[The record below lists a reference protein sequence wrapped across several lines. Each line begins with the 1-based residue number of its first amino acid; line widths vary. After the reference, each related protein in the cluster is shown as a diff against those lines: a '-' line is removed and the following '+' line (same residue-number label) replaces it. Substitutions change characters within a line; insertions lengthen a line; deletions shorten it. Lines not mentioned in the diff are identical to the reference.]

1 MYAVSVIVSLSP
13 VGELVLCVLAG
24 ATPLVRTDMML
35 RLEPVLDVVYEK
47 AQAHTSGL
55 PKNVHLRLIHEQ
67 APNAFAMGR
76 RTICVT
82 EGVFALS
89 DSALLGLMAH
99 EVGHLAR
106 RHSDVQLVIGGANVF
121 ITGFIL
127 LLKGLSLVIAAIC
140 GVGTVVSIF
149 KRSGVIAFIL
159 GVVGVISVAVVG
171 LWVRLCTVFLIWT
184 MRSNEFA
191 ADKYAAEIGF
201 GSELALVL
209 DTIDTSTPSNGL
221 LRALYATHPNVHDR
235 VGALQNMG
243 VPYSQY

>member
-1 MYAVSVIVSLSP
+1 MYAVSIIVSLSP
-13 VGELVLCVLAG
+13 VGEWVLCVLAG
-24 ATPLVRTDMML
+24 ATSLPRADMRL

-47 AQAHTSGL
+47 AQAQTRGL
-55 PKNVHLRLIHEQ
+55 PKTVHLRLIQEQ
-67 APNAFAMGR
+67 APNAFAIGR

-89 DSALLGLMAH
+89 DSALLGLFAH

-127 LLKGLSLVIAAIC
+127 ILKILSMTIAAIC
-140 GVGTVVSIF
+140 GVGGVISIF
-149 KRSGVIAFIL
+149 KRSGIIAFML
-159 GVVGVISVAVVG
+159 GVIGAISAGAVW
-171 LWVRLCTVFLIWT
+171 LWVRLCTVFLTWT

-191 ADKYAAEIGF
+191 ADMYAAEIGF
-201 GSELALVL
+201 GAELALVL
-209 DTIDTSTPSNGL
+209 DTIDISVPSHGL

-235 VGALQNMG
+235 VGALQRMG
-243 VPYSQY
+243 VPYSRY